1 MEASKSSEIK
11 PFPKGPDGKLDANA
25 LVNQYT
31 FVKDCSK
38 NQKDAVEKHRV

>member
-11 PFPKGPDGKLDANA
+11 PFPKALMANWMQTPSSTSTPS
-25 LVNQYT
+25 L
-31 FVKDCSK
+31 KDYSK